1 MDTLKGCPVHLAKV
15 KCCSREFLL
24 KFEVED
30 CFTLAFDFSLKK
42 GNRVVFPKVS
52 GWRKKYFPVKKPNL
66 EMVKLRLRREGSKN
80 RPYFRIVAVD
90 SRTRR
95 EGPYIEEIG
104 TYDPLNDDIGCQLDL
119 EKADK
124 WVGNGAQVSDTVKSL
139 IKKARQAQ
147 AAES

>member
-15 KCCSREFLL
+15 KCLSREFLS
-24 KFEVED
+24 KREAED
-30 CFTLAFDFSLKK
+30 CFILAFDFSLKK
-42 GNRVVFPKVS
+42 GNRVAFPGRS
-52 GWRKKYFPVKKPNL
+52 GRRKKYFPIKKPNL

-95 EGPYIEEIG
+95 EGPYIEELG
-104 TYDPLNDDIGCQLDL
+104 TYDPLNDDIGFKIDL
-119 EKADK
+119 EKAEK
-124 WVGNGAQVSDTVKSL
+124 WIGNGAQASDTVKSL
-139 IKKARQAQ
+139 MKKARLAQ